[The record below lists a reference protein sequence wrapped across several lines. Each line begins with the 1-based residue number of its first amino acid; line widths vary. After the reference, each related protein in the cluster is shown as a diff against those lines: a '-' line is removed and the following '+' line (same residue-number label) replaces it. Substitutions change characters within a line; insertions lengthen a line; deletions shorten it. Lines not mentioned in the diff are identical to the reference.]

1 MKQSIFDSIIN
12 YGLYIREF
20 IFHFLKINLTIF
32 QIISVFVSGLLL
44 AGIIYILAKS
54 HIVSLAIE
62 QYMDILGAAKMPK
75 RRIIKGWKQIFRRLR
90 KMDEAQYKLAIIE
103 ADKLLDEVL
112 KISGYAGETM
122 ADRLKQLTPAQISN
136 LEEIWQVHKIR
147 NQIVHEPDFK
157 LNQTEAAYAISIY
170 EKALKEFGLLD

>member
-1 MKQSIFDSIIN
+1 MKKSIFDAIFN
-12 YGLYIREF
+12 YGLSIRGF
-20 IFHFLKINLTIF
+20 IFHFLKINLTTF
-32 QIISVFVSGLLL
+32 QIISVFLSGLLL

-54 HIVSLAIE
+54 RILGLTME
-62 QYMDILGAAKMPK
+62 KYMDILGAAKLPK
-75 RRIIKGWKQIFRRLR
+75 RRIVKGWKQVSRRLK

-103 ADKLLDEVL
+103 ADKMLDEIL
-112 KISGYAGETM
+112 KISGYIGETM
-122 ADRLKQLTPAQISN
+122 ADRLKQLTPAQLSN

-157 LNQTEAAYAISIY
+157 LNQAEAAYAISIY